1 MELKEEEA
9 QVCRLCG
16 QRESIYIDVFGE
28 EGTKRLLGLKIH
40 SKINILIQKDDGLPQ
55 VVCVRCLGTLE
66 FLCDFYDLCHHTQNK
81 LTNKIETVKDVINV
95 VHMENDAEFDKENAF
110 PSPRKCHQSG
120 SYKNRS
126 KSELDQ
132 SNVCS
137 VENLNNFVT
146 AKQSNIK
153 ETELNDKRNCSNV
166 TKLEKSFSSKEEP
179 FIKISQISST
189 NVKIDKSKLSNQS
202 EKKNRTRKATLRE
215 TRSED
220 NKTHS
225 SLIKKTRR
233 KSSVHKSLIDSFN
246 LKRFN
251 NVKESRVILSH
262 DDTNTTKADILF
274 ISNTKDAS
282 KEFSINE
289 NQSIVHLNKTEE
301 ILSNK
306 IHDNNKNNVDNNNM
320 HEKKKNNLSKKV
332 KCHSNENNIKNENS
346 DHIIPH
352 KVQVLQSNQF
362 VWASNDT
369 LLQEPYKPKSEKD
382 ETVLN
387 TSPQPGDEAES
398 NQQVDA
404 NSIVNHIH
412 ISEVVPISKS
422 VRNKCLAEQVS
433 SSSLDVPNE
442 VQLSRKKIQ
451 HNCEKDITP
460 GTSQQLEFKNNLN
473 ERLRRNGKFGKISEL
488 ISHEQKIEIEKYYK
502 IDMSVVDSSIVEKNL
517 TITDKRTIQCNIC
530 GLMYPRLDKCQVHVW
545 AHLKMRPYKCTACE
559 FSTVT
564 ISNVRCHIR
573 KRHLKIKP
581 FACHLCEKRYVT
593 AVLLE
598 EHLNTH
604 TGARPFKCKI
614 CDFASCSRQVLS
626 YHNTTHKPVKDIHC
640 NVCGKEF
647 YSRGRMRAH
656 MLIHNKDKVVMCK
669 LCSAYLSNET
679 ALEQHMK
686 NIHTRDYICN
696 ICGKILKSRKT
707 LLNHKN
713 VHAAAKYKCDLCPN
727 VYKSSHILKEHL
739 LKHEGIR
746 KYKCNNCEKS
756 FAQQSHLAAHMAVHS
771 EIRYHCPGCNKAFNR
786 RDNMKIHTKRCK
798 SFLANPELKD
808 LLKNKGRTKYIRK
821 INDHVT
827 LDTSMNTNKETFTN
841 TDKETSRNTDNE
853 SNKLLILKYE
863 ETANNVISKDINK
876 ENDSNNQQNISQYV
890 YNENVQNNETIR
902 SLEKMIELSGSS
914 TENTYDI
921 IPENSTVIQNV
932 LHSDCF

>member
-1 MELKEEEA
+1 MF
-9 QVCRLCG
+9 Q
-16 QRESIYIDVFGE
+16 
-28 EGTKRLLGLKIH
+28 
-40 SKINILIQKDDGLPQ
+40 IQQNDGLPQ
-55 VVCVRCLGTLE
+55 IVCVRCLGTLE
-66 FLCDFYDLCHHTQNK
+66 FLCDFYDLCHHTQK
-81 LTNKIETVKDVINV
+81 KLLTNQIGIVKDVVNV
-95 VHMENDAEFDKENAF
+95 VQMENDAESDKENAF
-110 PSPRKCHQSG
+110 PSPRKYHQSS

-137 VENLNNFVT
+137 VENSNSFVT
-146 AKQSNIK
+146 IKQSNIK
-153 ETELNDKRNCSNV
+153 EANELNDKRNCSNV
-166 TKLEKSFSSKEEP
+166 TISEKSFSSKEES

-189 NVKIDKSKLSNQS
+189 NVKIDKSTITNQC
-202 EKKNRTRKATLRE
+202 EKENRTRKVTLRK
-215 TRSED
+215 TRSAG
-220 NKTHS
+220 NQTS

-233 KSSVHKSLIDSFN
+233 KSYIDKSLSDSLN
-246 LKRFN
+246 LKRLN
-251 NVKESRVILSH
+251 NVKRSRIILSH
-262 DDTNTTKADILF
+262 DDTNTTKADIPSM
-274 ISNTKDAS
+274 SNTKESS
-282 KEFSINE
+282 KESCISE
-289 NQSIVHLNKTEE
+289 NQSIIDSNKTEE

-306 IHDNNKNNVDNNNM
+306 VHDNNKNNVNNNNM
-320 HEKKKNNLSKKV
+320 HEENENNLSKKV
-332 KCHSNENNIKNENS
+332 KCHSSKSNMTNIKKENS
-346 DHIIPH
+346 DDVIPH
-352 KVQVLQSNQF
+352 KMQVLQSNEF
-362 VWASNDT
+362 VWASNET

-382 ETVLN
+382 ESLLN
-387 TSPQPGDEAES
+387 TSPPPGDEAES

-404 NSIVNHIH
+404 NSIMNHIH
-412 ISEVVPISKS
+412 ISKAASISKS
-422 VRNKCLAEQVS
+422 IGSNKYPTEQMQTEVS
-433 SSSLDVPNE
+433 NSSLEVANE
-442 VQLSRKKIQ
+442 VQLPTEKIQ
-451 HNCEKDITP
+451 HNVEKDIAP
-460 GTSQQLEFKNNLN
+460 ETSQQLELKNNLN
-473 ERLRRNGKFGKISEL
+473 ERYRRNGKFGKISEL
-488 ISHEQKIEIEKYYK
+488 ISDEQKVEIEKYYK
-502 IDMSVVDSSIVEKNL
+502 VDMSVVDSSIVEQNL
-517 TITDKRTIQCNIC
+517 TVTDKRTIQCNIC
-530 GLMYPRLDKCQVHVW
+530 GLMYPRLDKCQVHIW
-545 AHLKMRPYKCTACE
+545 AHLKMRPYKCTACD

-798 SFLANPELKD
+798 SFLANPELKN

-821 INDHVT
+821 TNDHDT
-827 LDTSMNTNKETFTN
+827 LDTSTN
-841 TDKETSRNTDNE
+841 TDK
-853 SNKLLILKYE
+853 SNGLLILKSE
-863 ETANNVISKDINK
+863 ETANNVIPKDINK
-876 ENDSNNQQNISQYV
+876 ETDSNNQQNISQYV
-890 YNENVQNNETIR
+890 YNENVQNNDTIR
-902 SLEKMIELSGSS
+902 SLEKMIELPGSL
-914 TENTYDI
+914 TEDSYDI
-921 IPENSTVIQNV
+921 LQENSTVIQNV
-932 LHSDCF
+932 LRSDCF